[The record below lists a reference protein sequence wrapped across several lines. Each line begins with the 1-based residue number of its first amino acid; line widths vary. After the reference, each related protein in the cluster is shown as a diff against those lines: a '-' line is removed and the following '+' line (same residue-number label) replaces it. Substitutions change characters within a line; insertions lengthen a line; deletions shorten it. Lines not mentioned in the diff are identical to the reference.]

1 VLTASPVV
9 IVAGGGIG
17 GLTAALALARRGF
30 RVTVLEQAQRLED
43 AGAGIQLSPN
53 ATRTLIELGLDVALR
68 PLAIAPGAL
77 RVMNSI
83 SGREIAR
90 IPLGEFAEDR
100 YGAPFWLIHRADLL
114 GALADAASRQLGITI
129 KLDRQVQDFVV
140 HPNGLTVSALTAT
153 GIADERGVA
162 VLAAD
167 GLWSPLRRQLG
178 DRVPPR
184 FTGRAAWRGSV
195 AARDVRAE
203 FREPTVHL
211 WIGPNAHLVHYPVRA
226 GQLINIVV
234 IAADRNGASAE
245 RNKLATRADLLSCL
259 SDDDWATPA
268 RTLIRLPD
276 AWQKW
281 PLYERRPLKR
291 WSHGPAALLGDAAHP
306 MLPYLAQGAAM
317 AIEDAAVV
325 ADCLARRPD
334 DPTRALQAYC
344 SARRARTRNIQLVS
358 ARNGVRYHF
367 TRPMSWLR
375 DAAMRTVGGKRL
387 LKHYDWIYRWRPPAL
402 PSG

>member
-1 VLTASPVV
+1 MV

-30 RVTVLEQAQRLED
+30 RVTVLEQAQRLEET
-43 AGAGIQLSPN
+43 GAGIQLSPN
-53 ATRTLIELGLDVALR
+53 ATRTLIELGLDGALR
-68 PLAIAPGAL
+68 PLAVAPSAL
-77 RVMNSI
+77 RVMNAI
-83 SGREIAR
+83 SGREIVR
-90 IPLGEFAEDR
+90 MPLGEFAEDR
-100 YGAPFWLIHRADLL
+100 YGAPFWLMHRADLL
-114 GALADAASRQLGITI
+114 GVLADAASRQLGITI
-129 KLDRQVQDFVV
+129 KLSRQVQDFVV

-153 GIADERGVA
+153 GIADERGFA

-203 FREPTVHL
+203 FREPAVHL

-234 IAADRNGASAE
+234 IAADPDGDRNNGLPIRSTIT
-245 RNKLATRADLLSCL
+245 TRADLLSAL
-259 SDDDWATPA
+259 SDDNWAMPA
-268 RTLIRLPD
+268 RTLLRLPD

-281 PLYERRPLKR
+281 PLYERQPLKR
-291 WSHGPAALLGDAAHP
+291 WSEGAAALLGDAAHP

-325 ADCLARRPD
+325 ADCLARQPD
-334 DPTRALQAYC
+334 DAARALRAYR
-344 SARRARTRNIQLVS
+344 SARQRRTQKIQFAS
-358 ARNGVRYHF
+358 ARNGARYHSGW
-367 TRPMSWLR
+367 PKSWLR
-375 DAAMRTVGGKRL
+375 DAAMRTIGGKGL
-387 LKHYDWIYRWRPPAL
+387 LKHYDWIYRWRPPVL
-402 PSG
+402 PSS

>member
-1 VLTASPVV
+1 
-9 IVAGGGIG
+9 
-17 GLTAALALARRGF
+17 LARRGF
-30 RVTVLEQAQRLED
+30 RVTVLEQAQRLEET
-43 AGAGIQLSPN
+43 GAGIQLSPN

-203 FREPTVHL
+203 FREPAVHL

-234 IAADRNGASAE
+234 IAADPDGDRNNGLPIRSTIT
-245 RNKLATRADLLSCL
+245 TRADLLSAL
-259 SDDDWATPA
+259 SDDNWAMPA
-268 RTLIRLPD
+268 RTLLRLPD

-281 PLYERRPLKR
+281 PLYERQPLKR
-291 WSHGPAALLGDAAHP
+291 WSEGAAALLGDAAHP

-325 ADCLARRPD
+325 ADCLARQPD
-334 DPTRALQAYC
+334 DAARALRAYR
-344 SARRARTRNIQLVS
+344 SARQRRTQKIQFAS
-358 ARNGVRYHF
+358 ARNGARYHSGW
-367 TRPMSWLR
+367 PKSWLR
-375 DAAMRTVGGKRL
+375 DAAMRTIGGKGL
-387 LKHYDWIYRWRPPAL
+387 LKHYDWIYRWRPPVL
-402 PSG
+402 PSS

>member
-1 VLTASPVV
+1 MV

-17 GLTAALALARRGF
+17 GLTTALALARRGF
-30 RVTVLEQAQRLED
+30 RVTVLEQAQRLEE

-53 ATRTLIELGLDVALR
+53 ATRTLIELGLDGALR
-68 PLAIAPGAL
+68 PLAVAPNAL
-77 RVMNSI
+77 HVMNAT
-83 SGREIAR
+83 SGWEIVR
-90 IPLGEFAEDR
+90 MPLGEFAEHR

-114 GALADAASRQLGITI
+114 GALADAASRQLGITV

-153 GIADERGVA
+153 GIADERGFA

-195 AARDVRAE
+195 AARDVRPE
-203 FREPTVHL
+203 FREPAVHL
-211 WIGPNAHLVHYPVRA
+211 WIAPNAHLVHYPVRA
-226 GQLINIVV
+226 GHLINIVV
-234 IAADRNGASAE
+234 IAADPKVDRNNASPN
-245 RNKLATRADLLSCL
+245 RGTITTRADLLSSL
-259 SDDDWATPA
+259 SDDGWAMPA

-281 PLYERRPLKR
+281 PLYDRRPLKR
-291 WSHGPAALLGDAAHP
+291 WSDGAAALLGDAAHP

-334 DPTRALQAYC
+334 DPARALRAYG
-344 SARRARTRNIQLVS
+344 SARRRRTRKIQLVS
-358 ARNGVRYHF
+358 ARNSERYHF
-367 TRPMSWLR
+367 GRTKSWFR
-375 DAAMRTVGGKRL
+375 DAAMRTIGGKGL
-387 LKHYDWIYRWRPPAL
+387 LKHYDWIYRWRPPSL
-402 PSG
+402 PSR

>member
-1 VLTASPVV
+1 VV

-30 RVTVLEQAQRLED
+30 RVTVLEQAQRLEET
-43 AGAGIQLSPN
+43 GAGIQLSPN
-53 ATRTLIELGLDVALR
+53 ATRTLIELGLDGALR
-68 PLAIAPGAL
+68 PLAVAPSAL
-77 RVMNSI
+77 RVMNAI
-83 SGREIAR
+83 SGREIVR
-90 IPLGEFAEDR
+90 MPLGEFAEDR
-100 YGAPFWLIHRADLL
+100 YGAPFWLMHRADLL
-114 GALADAASRQLGITI
+114 GVLADAASRQLGITI
-129 KLDRQVQDFVV
+129 KLSRQVQDFVV

-153 GIADERGVA
+153 GIADERGFA

-203 FREPTVHL
+203 FREPAVHL

-234 IAADRNGASAE
+234 IAADPDGDRNNGLPIRSTIT
-245 RNKLATRADLLSCL
+245 TRADLLSAL
-259 SDDDWATPA
+259 SDDNWAMPA
-268 RTLIRLPD
+268 RTLLRLPD

-281 PLYERRPLKR
+281 PLYERQPLKR
-291 WSHGPAALLGDAAHP
+291 WSEGAAALLGDAAHP

-325 ADCLARRPD
+325 ADCLARQPD
-334 DPTRALQAYC
+334 DAARALRAYR
-344 SARRARTRNIQLVS
+344 SARQRRTQKIQFAS
-358 ARNGVRYHF
+358 ARNGARYHSGW
-367 TRPMSWLR
+367 PKSWLR
-375 DAAMRTVGGKRL
+375 DAAMRTIGGKGL
-387 LKHYDWIYRWRPPAL
+387 LKHYDWIYRWRPPVL
-402 PSG
+402 PSS

>member
-1 VLTASPVV
+1 MV

-53 ATRTLIELGLDVALR
+53 ATRTLIELGLDGALR
-68 PLAIAPGAL
+68 PLAVAPSAL
-77 RVMNSI
+77 RVMNAI
-83 SGREIAR
+83 SGREIVR
-90 IPLGEFAEDR
+90 MPLGEFAEDR
-100 YGAPFWLIHRADLL
+100 YGAPFWLMHRADLL
-114 GALADAASRQLGITI
+114 GVLADAASRQLGITI

-184 FTGRAAWRGSV
+184 FTGQAAWRGSV

-203 FREPTVHL
+203 FREPAVHL

-234 IAADRNGASAE
+234 IAADPDGDRNNGLPIRSTIT
-245 RNKLATRADLLSCL
+245 TRADLLSAL
-259 SDDDWATPA
+259 SDDNWAMPA
-268 RTLIRLPD
+268 RTLLRLPD

-281 PLYERRPLKR
+281 PLYERQPLKR
-291 WSHGPAALLGDAAHP
+291 WSEGAAALLGDAAHP

-325 ADCLARRPD
+325 ADCLARQPD
-334 DPTRALQAYC
+334 DAARALRAYR
-344 SARRARTRNIQLVS
+344 SARQRRTQKIQFAS
-358 ARNGVRYHF
+358 ARNGARYHSGW
-367 TRPMSWLR
+367 PKSWLR
-375 DAAMRTVGGKRL
+375 DAAMRTIGGKGL
-387 LKHYDWIYRWRPPAL
+387 LKHYDWIYRWRPPVL
-402 PSG
+402 PSS

>member
-1 VLTASPVV
+1 VV

-30 RVTVLEQAQRLED
+30 RVTVLEQAQRLEE

-53 ATRTLIELGLDVALR
+53 ATRTLIELGLDDALR
-68 PLAIAPGAL
+68 PLAVAPGAL
-77 RVMNSI
+77 RVMNAI
-83 SGREIAR
+83 SGREIVR
-90 IPLGEFAEDR
+90 MPFGEFAEDR
-100 YGAPFWLIHRADLL
+100 YGAPFWLFHRADLL

-153 GIADERGVA
+153 GIADERGFA

-184 FTGRAAWRGSV
+184 STGRAAWRGSV
-195 AARDVRAE
+195 AAREVRAE

-234 IAADRNGASAE
+234 IAADPNVDRNNALPNRGT
-245 RNKLATRADLLSCL
+245 LTTRADLLSSL
-259 SDDDWATPA
+259 SDDDWAMPA

-291 WSHGPAALLGDAAHP
+291 WSEGAAALLGDAAHP

-325 ADCLARRPD
+325 ADCLARQPD
-334 DPTRALQAYC
+334 DPARALRAYC
-344 SARRARTRNIQLVS
+344 SARQRRTRKLQLVS
-358 ARNGVRYHF
+358 ARNGARYHF
-367 TRPMSWLR
+367 GRPASWFR
-375 DAAMRTVGGKRL
+375 DAAMQTIGGKGL
-387 LKHYDWIYRWRPPAL
+387 LKHHDWIYRWRPPAPP
-402 PSG
+402 PS